1 LSIEKE
7 KAPTMG
13 LEVRNNRRQPGRSS
27 IVTANRLRDGQVVW
41 LAPKGHWAEDIAAAE
56 VFDNAVIEEAIARA
70 RIFEEQRVVLDVYG
84 VELDCAHPCPV
95 PVTERERIR
104 AAGPSVRSDLGQQAK
119 GATAH
124 AS

>member
-1 LSIEKE
+1 
-7 KAPTMG
+7 MG
-13 LEVRNNRRQPGRSS
+13 LEVRNSRRQPGRSS

-41 LAPKGHWAEDIAAAE
+41 LAPEGRWAEDIAAAE
-56 VFDNAVIEEAIARA
+56 VFDNAAIEEAIARA

-84 VELDCAHPCPV
+84 VELGSARPCPV

-104 AAGPSVRSDLGQQAK
+104 AAGPSVRPDLGQQAK
-119 GATAH
+119 GATVH

>member
-1 LSIEKE
+1 
-7 KAPTMG
+7 MG

-41 LAPKGHWAEDIAAAE
+41 LAPEGRWTEDIAAAE
-56 VFDNAVIEEAIARA
+56 IFDNGVIEEAIGRA

-84 VELDCAHPCPV
+84 IELDSAHPCPV

-104 AAGPSVRSDLGQQAK
+104 AAGPSVRPDLGQQAK
-119 GATAH
+119 RATIH

>member
-1 LSIEKE
+1 
-7 KAPTMG
+7 MG

-41 LAPKGHWAEDIAAAE
+41 FAPEGSWAEDIAAAE
-56 VFDNAVIEEAIARA
+56 VFDNGVIEEAIARA

-84 VELDCAHPCPV
+84 VELDSAHPGLV

-104 AAGPSVRSDLGQQAK
+104 AAGPSVRPDLGQQAK

-124 AS
+124 AT

>member
-1 LSIEKE
+1 
-7 KAPTMG
+7 MG

-41 LAPKGHWAEDIAAAE
+41 LASGGRWVEGVVAAE
-56 VFDNAVIEEAIARA
+56 VFDNGIIDEAIARA
-70 RIFEEQRVVLDVYG
+70 SMFEEKRVVLGVYG
-84 VELDCAHPCPV
+84 VELDPAHPCAV

-104 AAGPSVRSDLGQQAK
+104 AAGPSVRPDLGQQAK
-119 GATAH
+119 GATIH

>member
-1 LSIEKE
+1 
-7 KAPTMG
+7 MG

-41 LAPKGHWAEDIAAAE
+41 LAPEDRWAEDIIAAE
-56 VFDNAVIEEAIARA
+56 VFDNSIIDQAIARA
-70 RIFEEQRVVLDVYG
+70 RVFEEERVLLGVYG
-84 VELDCAHPCPV
+84 VELDPAYPCTV

-104 AAGPSVRSDLGQQAK
+104 AAGPSVRPDLGQQAM
-119 GATAH
+119 GATVH

>member
-1 LSIEKE
+1 
-7 KAPTMG
+7 MG

-27 IVTANRLRDGQVVW
+27 VVTANRLRDGQVVW
-41 LAPKGHWAEDIAAAE
+41 FAPEARWAEDIAAAE
-56 VFDNAVIEEAIARA
+56 IFDNDIIDEAIARA

-84 VELDCAHPCPV
+84 VELDTAHPCPV

-104 AAGPSVRSDLGQQAK
+104 AAGPSVRLDLGQQAK
-119 GATAH
+119 GATVH

>member
-1 LSIEKE
+1 
-7 KAPTMG
+7 MG

-41 LAPKGHWAEDIAAAE
+41 LAPEGRWAEDIAAAE
-56 VFDNAVIEEAIARA
+56 VFDNSIIDEAIARA
-70 RIFEEQRVVLDVYG
+70 RMFEEERVVVGVYG
-84 VELDCAHPCPV
+84 VELSPAQPSTV

-104 AAGPSVRSDLGQQAK
+104 AAGPSVRPDLGQQAK
-119 GATAH
+119 RVTVH